1 MDKLGHHH
9 RPSSSHP
16 TSIFPNPTDNSSSQP
31 SGEHIH
37 QTYGLHRLCSS
48 FTHQCAHFPQYDDCH
63 GRNRSFCQLWRSVGW
78 MMSFAVALEGMTLV
92 AYIVIIK
99 GGRQKRETGWSILSL
114 LLLLTGLVQ
123 CGSMAIVVC
132 LLLTPFTAN

>member
-1 MDKLGHHH
+1 
-9 RPSSSHP
+9 
-16 TSIFPNPTDNSSSQP
+16 
-31 SGEHIH
+31 
-37 QTYGLHRLCSS
+37 
-48 FTHQCAHFPQYDDCH
+48 
-63 GRNRSFCQLWRSVGW
+63 

-123 CGSMAIVVC
+123 CGSMAIVVRQQP
-132 LLLTPFTAN
+132 PFSRISWRCGNH